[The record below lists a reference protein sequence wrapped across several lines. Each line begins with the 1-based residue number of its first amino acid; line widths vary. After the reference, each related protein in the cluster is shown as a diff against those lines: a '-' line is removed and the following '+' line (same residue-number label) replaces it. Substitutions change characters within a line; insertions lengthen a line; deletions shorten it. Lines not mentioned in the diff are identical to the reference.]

1 MTAPLADDVWSVAQ
15 LAAHVNETITDS
27 YGTIWLKGEVAEFK
41 AWASGHWY
49 FKLREGEA
57 QLSCVMWKWANAKQR
72 PPEAGQEVF
81 ALVEP
86 GLYQQ
91 RGEFRLT
98 VKRMIGT
105 ADIGSASKDK
115 ERVRQALLKDGLFA
129 LERKRPLPA
138 FPTRVAIVTSASG
151 AALQDMLTVTRRRW
165 PIAELF
171 IVPCLV
177 QGAGAPDEIIA
188 ALGIANRIPNL
199 DVCIVGRGGGAKEDL
214 AAFDNEAVC
223 RAVAEMVMPVVSAVG
238 HETDTSFCDLVA
250 DVRAA
255 TPSQAAELV
264 FPDLVEVTDGVRQL
278 GQRLRSA
285 LERRT
290 GVAVERVERAGD
302 RLEAAM
308 AKRVAR
314 RRDRL
319 APIGGRLAAA
329 LGRRASE
336 SRTQTERLGGRLIG
350 ALQQRVGRENGRQ
363 AEQRE
368 RLRAAILRR
377 LALTRAETDTLGASL
392 QALSP
397 LQVLDRGYA
406 IPRSAEGDVL
416 RRRKEFLPN
425 QLFTLRVADGDVAAR
440 VESA

>member
-1 MTAPLADDVWSVAQ
+1 
-15 LAAHVNETITDS
+15 
-27 YGTIWLKGEVAEFK
+27 
-41 AWASGHWY
+41 
-49 FKLREGEA
+49 
-57 QLSCVMWKWANAKQR
+57 
-72 PPEAGQEVF
+72 
-81 ALVEP
+81 
-86 GLYQQ
+86 
-91 RGEFRLT
+91 
-98 VKRMIGT
+98 
-105 ADIGSASKDK
+105 
-115 ERVRQALLKDGLFA
+115 
-129 LERKRPLPA
+129 
-138 FPTRVAIVTSASG
+138 
-151 AALQDMLTVTRRRW
+151 
-165 PIAELF
+165 
-171 IVPCLV
+171 
-177 QGAGAPDEIIA
+177 
-188 ALGIANRIPNL
+188 
-199 DVCIVGRGGGAKEDL
+199 
-214 AAFDNEAVC
+214 
-223 RAVAEMVMPVVSAVG
+223 
-238 HETDTSFCDLVA
+238 
-250 DVRAA
+250 
-255 TPSQAAELV
+255 
-264 FPDLVEVTDGVRQL
+264 
-278 GQRLRSA
+278 
-285 LERRT
+285 
-290 GVAVERVERAGD
+290 VERVERAGD
-302 RLEAAM
+302 RLEAAI

-336 SRTQTERLGGRLIG
+336 SRTQTERLGGRLVG